1 MKLDLSPTLLTLTL
15 AAALA
20 GCAQPPA
27 TSGNAVNNATSG
39 AAATAQATEVQRK
52 ALAQG
57 LYELAYSP
65 RQNAVFA
72 VSSGGFGDGADPSKV
87 LRLDPATLAVQA
99 EIALPAKG
107 FGAVLDDSANR
118 LYVGSTIDAAVL
130 VIDTTTNQ
138 VLRTVQLAT
147 KVKNKEGKEVYPH
160 GFRQLVLDAPN
171 QRIYLPGLSMEDSAL
186 YVLNTRTFAV
196 DKVAPGFGP
205 LATGAALDAA
215 RSRLFVSN
223 LLGEILTVDTRSL
236 QIVKRYD
243 SGGDQP
249 LNLEYD
255 SASNQL
261 LLVDQGLAKLTE
273 GRKKLQP
280 GYQPRPGNRLLVLN
294 ADTGAAVRS
303 VATAEGPVA
312 LRLDPQH
319 QRIYVT
325 NRGAGNVQVFD
336 SRSQALLRTIALPTH
351 PNSLALDAQRNVLYV
366 SVKNG
371 EKDPKGAPESVARIP
386 F

>member
-1 MKLDLSPTLLTLTL
+1 MKPHFSPTLLTLAL

-20 GCAQPPA
+20 GCAQP
-27 TSGNAVNNATSG
+27 
-39 AAATAQATEVQRK
+39 
-52 ALAQG
+52 
-57 LYELAYSP
+57 
-65 RQNAVFA
+65 
-72 VSSGGFGDGADPSKV
+72 SGGFGDGADPSKV

-138 VLRTVQLAT
+138 VVRTVQLAT

-186 YVLNTRTFAV
+186 YVLNTRTSAV
-196 DKVAPGFGP
+196 DKVVPGFGP
-205 LATGAALDAA
+205 LATGAALDTA

-223 LLGEILTVDTRSL
+223 LQGEVLTVDTRSL

-249 LNLEYD
+249 LNLQYD
-255 SASNQL
+255 SAANQL
-261 LLVDQGLAKLTE
+261 LVIDQGLAKLTE

-319 QRIYVT
+319 QSIYVT

-336 SRSQALLRTIALPTH
+336 SRSQALMRTIALPTQ
-351 PNSLALDAQRNVLYV
+351 PNSLALDGQRNVLYV

>member
-1 MKLDLSPTLLTLTL
+1 MKLHLSPTLLTLTL

-27 TSGNAVNNATSG
+27 TSGNAANNATNA

-57 LYELAYSP
+57 LYELTYSA

-138 VLRTVQLAT
+138 VVRTVQLAT

-186 YVLNTRTFAV
+186 YVLNTRTSAV
-196 DKVAPGFGP
+196 DKVVPGFGP

-223 LLGEILTVDTRSL
+223 LLGEVLTVDTRSL

-249 LNLEYD
+249 LNLQYD
-255 SASNQL
+255 SAANQL
-261 LLVDQGLAKLTE
+261 LVIDQGLAKLTE
-273 GRKKLQP
+273 GPQEAAARLPAAPWQP
-280 GYQPRPGNRLLVLN
+280 AAGAQRRHRRGGAQRGHRRRPRRPAPGPAAPAHLRDQPRRG
-294 ADTGAAVRS
+294 
-303 VATAEGPVA
+303 
-312 LRLDPQH
+312 
-319 QRIYVT
+319 QR
-325 NRGAGNVQVFD
+325 AGV
-336 SRSQALLRTIALPTH
+336 
-351 PNSLALDAQRNVLYV
+351 
-366 SVKNG
+366 
-371 EKDPKGAPESVARIP
+371 
-386 F
+386 